1 MNYRILFWLCLAS
14 LCAAQCTNMD
24 KPAAPTFKQIVAI
37 RNGQLF
43 FADGSSQ
50 PIPHYGDP
58 TYTTFYCVRHAEKM
72 KDGTK
77 DPDLSPEGQARA
89 QKLGKIMDEARLDK
103 VCTTNT
109 KRTIQTGEAVRYWAG
124 DPAVETFTA
133 PMQDSWLS
141 DKLGED
147 KGKNIFYV
155 GHQNTVPQLL
165 NRLLGKVQYYNLAED
180 SFDHFYLA
188 ISQGIGQTEVLEFR
202 Y

>member
-1 MNYRILFWLCLAS
+1 ME
-14 LCAAQCTNMD
+14 
-24 KPAAPTFKQIVAI
+24 KPATPAVKQLISI

-43 FADGSSQ
+43 FSDNSSQ

-58 TYTTFYCVRHAEKM
+58 AYTTFYCVRHAEKV
-72 KDGTK
+72 KDGSK
-77 DPDLSPEGQARA
+77 DPDLTPEGQARA
-89 QKLGKIMDEARLDK
+89 QKLGKIMDDARLDK

-133 PMQDSWLS
+133 AMQDSWLS
-141 DKLGED
+141 DKLTED

-165 NRLLGKVQYYNLAED
+165 NYLLGKVQYYNLPED
-180 SFDHFYLA
+180 AFDHFYLA
-188 ISQGIGQTEVLEFR
+188 VSKGVGQTEVLEFR